1 MRIKLQG
8 SHAPWKSLEIV
19 VGAGILVL
27 TLSNPANAGKPSLQN
42 CSCCGRTKKD
52 IDSRLFFA
60 LNGVLEKMGNV
71 PLKVLE
77 KPLNFLFKKR
87 VQNLRLVSR
96 MSLV

>member
-8 SHAPWKSLEIV
+8 SHAPWKSLKII
-19 VGAGILVL
+19 VGAGISVL
-27 TLSNPANAGKPSLQN
+27 TLSNPANAERPSLQN
-42 CSCCGRTKKD
+42 CSCCGRTKED

-77 KPLNFLFKKR
+77 KPLNFLFKKGYKT
-87 VQNLRLVSR
+87 
-96 MSLV
+96 